1 MRVFIQGKRGRE
13 KRGRS
18 EFKLRI
24 SPDRGSGD
32 DRRLEER
39 KLSERGSS
47 LLGLGALYVRVGYIV
62 LFYYGNGKTIR
73 NQEQAAWE
81 GKVRI

>member
-1 MRVFIQGKRGRE
+1 MRLFVQRKGGRE

-18 EFKLRI
+18 ESKLRR

-32 DRRLEER
+32 DRRVEER
-39 KLSERGSS
+39 KLLERGSS
-47 LLGLGALYVRVGYIV
+47 LLGLGALYVRIGYIV
-62 LFYYGNGKTIR
+62 LFIMKRETIR

-81 GKVRI
+81 GKARL